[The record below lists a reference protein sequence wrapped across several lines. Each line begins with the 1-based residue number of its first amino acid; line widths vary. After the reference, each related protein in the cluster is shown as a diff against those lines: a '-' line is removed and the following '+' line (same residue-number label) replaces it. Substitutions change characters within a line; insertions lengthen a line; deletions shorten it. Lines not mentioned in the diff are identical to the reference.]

1 MAQINLGGSGLMVP
15 DVALGVM
22 RIADKSAAEAQA
34 LVEKAMEKGVNFF
47 DTADIYAAGQSSVV
61 LGQALKGA

>member
-1 MAQINLGGSGLMVP
+1 MAKIDLGGSGLIVP

-34 LVEKAMEKGVNFF
+34 LVEKALEKDVNFF
-47 DTADIYAAGQSSVV
+47 DTADIYAAGKS
-61 LGQALKGA
+61 